1 MKLLIL
7 STKYFMI
14 GPCTLDPLTQNQ
26 LNGLIACFENNSQLQ
41 EYPGRRFGLDLEPAM
56 QIVRPIIDAVLGQ
69 DTWRVAGG
77 NFFETET
84 GYRVHA
90 DTGKEGPDQVWQT
103 FVFPLRFTPKPN
115 VIPKF
120 DKVKFLVLNQTW
132 SGPAAFFL
140 NGEDTEPNEYNVV
153 IRDYLSEG
161 VGNLDELSSL
171 DGMLLEHCP
180 HLNMKNFYG
189 LTVDKVFQ
197 WIPGVPITFPRD
209 RLHVSSAFPRQG
221 VAKKLG
227 LSIFTSRL

>member
-1 MKLLIL
+1 
-7 STKYFMI
+7 MI
-14 GPCTLDPLTQNQ
+14 GPCTLDPLTQDQ
-26 LNGLIACFENNSQLQ
+26 LNGLIACFENNLQLQ

-56 QIVRPIIDAVLGQ
+56 QIVEPIIDQVLGHGS
-69 DTWRVAGG
+69 WRVAGG

-103 FVFPLRFTPKPN
+103 FVFPLRFAPKPN

-132 SGPAAFFL
+132 TGPAAFFL
-140 NGEDTEPNEYNVV
+140 SGENTEPNEYNVV

-161 VGNLDELSSL
+161 VGNLDELSSI
-171 DGMLLEHCP
+171 DGILLEQCP
-180 HLNMKNFYG
+180 HLTPSNFVG
-189 LTVDKVFQ
+189 LSVDKSFQ

-221 VAKKLG
+221 IAKKLG

>member
-1 MKLLIL
+1 
-7 STKYFMI
+7 MI
-14 GPCTLDPLTQNQ
+14 GPRTLDPLTQDQ

-56 QIVRPIIDAVLGQ
+56 QIVRPIIDAVLGH

-115 VIPKF
+115 VIPKLER
-120 DKVKFLVLNQTW
+120 VRLLILNQSW
-132 SGPAAFFL
+132 RGDAAFFL
-140 NGEDTEPNEYNVV
+140 RGSPDEPNEYNIVV
-153 IRDYLSEG
+153 KNYQDVINCED
-161 VGNLDELSSL
+161 
-171 DGMLLEHCP
+171 DGTIDGILLEQCP
-180 HLNMKNFYG
+180 HLTPGNFVG
-189 LTVDKVFQ
+189 LSVDKSFQ

-221 VAKKLG
+221 IAKKLG